1 MSNQSQNRN
10 QYQAMMNDVHAPAEL
25 LGKVRSIPMEKA
37 KKRNYVLKC
46 ATAACAALLGVF
58 VVTNGVCYAATGETW
73 VEKAT
78 IWVNGEPQEVDVQMS
93 QNGEVTTGTVEYTV
107 EDADGE
113 GGDITLSMS
122 IEGGDV
128 NDGTF
133 EIIDYTKEG
142 APAVETLPCQ
152 VLESKDG
159 GVIVSVEGVEPID
172 VTSQL
177 KEHGAA
183 VGTFD
188 KDGKTYVYKVSGTSG
203 NYHASVEAEES
214 PSAEVDE

>member
-1 MSNQSQNRN
+1 M
-10 QYQAMMNDVHAPAEL
+10 
-25 LGKVRSIPMEKA
+25 
-37 KKRNYVLKC
+37 
-46 ATAACAALLGVF
+46 
-58 VVTNGVCYAATGETW
+58 
-73 VEKAT
+73 
-78 IWVNGEPQEVDVQMS
+78 NGEPQEVDVQMS

-122 IEGGDV
+122 TEGGDV